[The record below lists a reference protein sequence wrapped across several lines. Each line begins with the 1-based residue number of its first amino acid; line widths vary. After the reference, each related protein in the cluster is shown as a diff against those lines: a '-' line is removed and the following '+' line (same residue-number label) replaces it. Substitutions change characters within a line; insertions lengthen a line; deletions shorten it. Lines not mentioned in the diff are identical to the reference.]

1 MPKQSSPPA
10 IVKAWD
16 PLIRVFHWSL
26 VLSIVIA
33 FISEDDW
40 MNVHIW
46 AGYAVSLLIGI
57 RLLWGLVGTRNAR
70 FTSFVR
76 SRRVVMQHLKG
87 MLTFKAPHYLGHN
100 PVAAVMVL
108 LLLSSITLVAFSG
121 VIMIAGEGQGPL
133 AHTMFSSWNGKWL
146 EETHEFLAHFTLL
159 LIVTHVSGVIFS
171 SLLEGENLARAML
184 TGRKKLRAHWEDF
197 DPAQQSATSP
207 DHKAVPG
214 SGLKGHNSQGHT
226 L

>member
-1 MPKQSSPPA
+1 MSIHSSTPA
-10 IVKAWD
+10 TVKAWD

-26 VLSIVIA
+26 VFSVVIA
-33 FISEDDW
+33 FVSEDDW

-46 AGYAVSLLIGI
+46 AGYAVSSLIGF

-76 SRRVVMQHLKG
+76 SRRVVIQHLKA
-87 MLTFKAPHYLGHN
+87 MLAFKTPHYLGHN

-133 AHTMFSSWNGKWL
+133 AHTMFSSWNGEWL
-146 EETHEFLAHFTLL
+146 EETHEFLANFTLL

-184 TGRKKLRAHWEDF
+184 TGRKKQRSHWEDF
-197 DPAQQSATSP
+197 DPGPADSNAP
-207 DHKAVPG
+207 
-214 SGLKGHNSQGHT
+214 
-226 L
+226 